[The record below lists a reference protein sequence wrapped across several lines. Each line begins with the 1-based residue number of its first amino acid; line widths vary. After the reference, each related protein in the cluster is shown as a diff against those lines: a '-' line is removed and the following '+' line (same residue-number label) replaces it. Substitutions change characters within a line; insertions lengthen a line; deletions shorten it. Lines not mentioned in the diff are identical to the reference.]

1 MEEEEVGEMSKGI
14 YNYAPS
20 VNYLGTPWIGRDFE
34 FQDEPAASAVS
45 NPRLE
50 SRRCGYQTIYEVRPE
65 VSEVVE
71 DSVSILRA
79 KQLMKTLESDLQVTD
94 EPLST
99 AWGMMINFSL
109 EWWRSIEGTDISSQ
123 RIQPQEPPG
132 GQLSSVRVFTLTTGE
147 SSALIAELLLSAQLE
162 EDVGLGA
169 TIEAVVGLEYASAQV
184 IEQVE
189 AWGLKGQVDKAFETA
204 KEMYR
209 TLRGV
214 CVTISED
221 PEIADCKR
229 VLLTFRVSGAPQKV
243 FENELSFK
251 EQLHSITDEKDCE
264 RITIAYEWE

>member
-1 MEEEEVGEMSKGI
+1 MSKGI
-14 YNYAPS
+14 SNYAPS
-20 VNYLGTPWIGRDFE
+20 VNYLGTPWIGRDSE

-71 DSVSILRA
+71 DSVSSSRA
-79 KQLMKTLESDLQVTD
+79 KELMKTLESDLQVMD

-99 AWGMMINFSL
+99 AWGMMINFSSK
-109 EWWRSIEGTDISSQ
+109 WRSIEGTDISAQ

-132 GQLSSVRVFTLTTGE
+132 GQLSSVCVFTFTTGE
-147 SSALIAELLLSAQLE
+147 SSAWIAELLLSAQPE
-162 EDVGLGA
+162 EDVCLGA

-184 IEQVE
+184 IEQIE
-189 AWGLKGQVDKAFETA
+189 AWGLKGQVDKAFETV

-209 TLRGV
+209 TLRRV
-214 CVTISED
+214 CISISED
-221 PEIADCKR
+221 PEITDSKR
-229 VLLTFRVSGAPQKV
+229 VLLALRVSGTPQEV

>member
-1 MEEEEVGEMSKGI
+1 MSKGI
-14 YNYAPS
+14 SNYAPS
-20 VNYLGTPWIGRDFE
+20 VNYLGIPWIGRDSE

-50 SRRCGYQTIYEVRPE
+50 SRRCRYQTIYEVRPE

-71 DSVSILRA
+71 DSVSSSRA
-79 KQLMKTLESDLQVTD
+79 KELMKTLESDLQVTD

-99 AWGMMINFSL
+99 AWGMMINFSSK
-109 EWWRSIEGTDISSQ
+109 WRSIEGTDISAQ

-132 GQLSSVRVFTLTTGE
+132 GQLSSVCVFTLTTGE
-147 SSALIAELLLSAQLE
+147 SGAWIAELLLSAQPE

-169 TIEAVVGLEYASAQV
+169 TIEAVVRLEYASAQV

-214 CVTISED
+214 CISISED
-221 PEIADCKR
+221 PEITDSKR
-229 VLLTFRVSGAPQKV
+229 VLLALRVSGTPQEV

-251 EQLHSITDEKDCE
+251 EKLHSITDEKDCE

>member
-14 YNYAPS
+14 SNYAPS
-20 VNYLGTPWIGRDFE
+20 VNYLDTLWIGRDSE
-34 FQDEPAASAVS
+34 FQDEAATSAVS

-71 DSVSILRA
+71 DSVSSLRA
-79 KQLMKTLESDLQVTD
+79 KQLMKSLESDLQVMD
-94 EPLST
+94 EELCT
-99 AWGMMINFSL
+99 GWGMMVNFSSEL
-109 EWWRSIEGTDISSQ
+109 WSIEGTDISAQ
-123 RIQPQEPPG
+123 RIEPQEPSG
-132 GQLSSVRVFTLTTGE
+132 GQLSSVCVFTLTTGD
-147 SSALIAELLLSAQLE
+147 SGAWIAERLLSAQAE
-162 EDVGLGA
+162 EDVGLGV
-169 TIEAVVGLEYASAQV
+169 TIEAVVGLEYASGQV

-189 AWGLKGQVDKAFETA
+189 AWGLKEQVDKAFETA

-214 CVTISED
+214 CVSISED
-221 PEIADCKR
+221 PEITDSKR
-229 VLLTFRVSGAPQKV
+229 VLLGLRVSGIPQEV

-251 EQLHSITDEKDCE
+251 EKLHSITEEKDCE

>member
-1 MEEEEVGEMSKGI
+1 VEEEEVGEMSKGI
-14 YNYAPS
+14 SNYAPS
-20 VNYLGTPWIGRDFE
+20 VNYLDALWIGRDSE
-34 FQDEPAASAVS
+34 FQDEPATSAVS

-50 SRRCGYQTIYEVRPE
+50 SKRCGYQTIYEVRPE

-79 KQLMKTLESDLQVTD
+79 KQLMKSLESDLQVMD
-94 EPLST
+94 EELST
-99 AWGMMINFSL
+99 AWGMMINFSS
-109 EWWRSIEGTDISSQ
+109 EWRSIESTDISAQ

-132 GQLSSVRVFTLTTGE
+132 GQLSSVCVFTLSAGE
-147 SSALIAELLLSAQLE
+147 SGALIAERLLSAQPE

-169 TIEAVVGLEYASAQV
+169 TIEAEVGLEYASDKV

-189 AWGLKGQVDKAFETA
+189 AWGLKDQVNKAFETA
-204 KEMYR
+204 KEMYH

-214 CVTISED
+214 YVSISED

-264 RITIAYEWE
+264 RITIGYEWE

>member
-1 MEEEEVGEMSKGI
+1 MEEEEVGEMSKDFN
-14 YNYAPS
+14 NYAPS
-20 VNYLGTPWIGRDFE
+20 VSYLGTRWVGRDSE
-34 FQDEPAASAVS
+34 FPDEPAASAVS

-79 KQLMKTLESDLQVTD
+79 KQLMKSLESDLQVMD
-94 EPLST
+94 EELST
-99 AWGMMINFSL
+99 EWGIMVNFSP
-109 EWWRSIEGTDISSQ
+109 EWWSIDGTDISAQ

-132 GQLSSVRVFTLTTGE
+132 GQPSSVCVFTFTTGE
-147 SSALIAELLLSAQLE
+147 SGAWIAERLLSAQPE
-162 EDVGLGA
+162 EDVVLGA
-169 TIEAVVGLEYASAQV
+169 TIEAEVGLEYASDKV

-189 AWGLKGQVDKAFETA
+189 AWGLKGQVDKAFEIA

-209 TLRGV
+209 TLCGV
-214 CVTISED
+214 CISISED
-221 PEIADCKR
+221 PEITDSKR
-229 VLLTFRVSGAPQKV
+229 VLLAFRVSGTPQEV

-251 EQLHSITDEKDCE
+251 EKLHSITDEKDCE